1 VCVCVCVRV
10 CLTRVTQNI
19 ARLQSLITCKVTTCC
34 CTVTSLSGAI
44 SMVTRSAA
52 CVCHLSGASRQLL
65 TGSPSSHLKSIHNL
79 RPANP
84 PDANIR
90 FRRGSPFKPESHDTR
105 ASPGGKCTSFDA
117 SAANLGACSPRSI
130 HLATYTQKMKRQ
142 AFTGLPTPLCCCEKA
157 LARCHDGLQ
166 VSCRAGVGVH
176 AVVAKFVVSTRG

>member
-1 VCVCVCVRV
+1 MQSPHDV

-19 ARLQSLITCKVTTCC
+19 TRLQSLITCKVTTCC

-117 SAANLGACSPRSI
+117 SAA
-130 HLATYTQKMKRQ
+130 LAHPAASTQKMKRQ

-157 LARCHDGLQ
+157 LARCHDARRHWPAVMMACRCRVVLAS
-166 VSCRAGVGVH
+166 VSMLLLLN
-176 AVVAKFVVSTRG
+176 S